1 VVVVILGWVGCV
13 VSGFMCVVWFQ
24 SAKSAKT
31 NIMKG
36 VSPNAVN
43 LTNVNQKDIREVNL
57 QLF

>member
-1 VVVVILGWVGCV
+1 V